1 VTLAYFGWSA
11 PFEHPSLVT
20 EEAARDPEMWAQ
32 SNPALGIRISPEYIT
47 AEQRSMS
54 ARGFAVERLGVGDWP
69 TTDPNPDR
77 KIEQDAWDA
86 CRDPRSAPV
95 NPVCLAFDT
104 TPDRSST
111 AICAAGYRKD
121 GLGHIEVV
129 DLRTGTSWVRKR
141 MVDLIVKHEP
151 VGVVWAKGS
160 PAASLVAG
168 IEAELADRG
177 IVFELTGASAE
188 DHAKA
193 CGVIFDAITDTTL
206 RHLGTT
212 ELGVAVG
219 GAQTRKIGEAW
230 LWSRAS
236 SAVSIAPLVAVT
248 NALWGLATIVPPAP
262 PVDLSRM
269 RIRRV

>member
-1 VTLAYFGWSA
+1 MTLAYFGWSA

-20 EEAARDPEMWAQ
+20 EEAARDPEVWAQ
-32 SNPALGIRISPEYIT
+32 ANPALGIRISPDYVR

-69 TTDPNPDR
+69 ATDVNPDR

-86 CRDPRSAPV
+86 CCDPKSAPAD
-95 NPVCLAFDT
+95 PVCLSFDT

-111 AICAAGYRKD
+111 AIGVAGHRKD
-121 GLGHIEVV
+121 GLAHIEVA
-129 DLRTGTSWVRKR
+129 DLKAGTSWVPRR
-141 MVDLIVKHEP
+141 IVDLIEKHQP

-160 PAASLVAG
+160 PAASLVPA
-168 IEAELADRG
+168 IERELAKRA
-177 IVFELTGASAE
+177 IAFELTGASAE

-193 CGVIFDAITDTTL
+193 CGAIYDAVTDREL

-212 ELGVAVG
+212 ELGVAIG

-230 LWSRAS
+230 LWSRS
-236 SAVSIAPLVAVT
+236 SSEVSIAPLVACT
-248 NALWGLATIVPPAP
+248 LALWGLATIEPPAP